1 MVIMEK
7 KTNLPLALKYRPKNF
22 SDLIGNS
29 TMVEAITNSIKM
41 DKVPNA
47 FLFCGIRGSG
57 KTSTSRILS
66 KALNCKNGIDNLCSE
81 SMCEHCEAITNSNH
95 QDVLEMAA
103 AVKTSVDDIRDL
115 IDFARYGPTSAK
127 YKIYILDEVHM
138 ISTNAFNALL
148 KILEEPPEY
157 LKFIFATTEVR
168 KIPVTILSRC
178 TRFDLTR
185 IKSDLLLDFLK
196 KISLLEK
203 GKISENALKLIVKIS
218 EGSVRDALSLLDR
231 ALITQKVEQ
240 KELDLNSAQ
249 KIFAYFDK
257 SHLIELTKLIFQ
269 GKEEQTLLK
278 FRNISDLGIDP
289 KIFLN
294 DFLEILYFMKNIKIF
309 GKNEINFS
317 LSDNQTNEIKQLS
330 NQVDVETLIMF
341 WTLTIRMLDELSI
354 VSNQLLSIEM
364 FLIRLI
370 HLKKIPKLEELL
382 KNVELPQDKT
392 GSKEIETLPNIE
404 NEINKDIIKETNQST
419 DQIKN
424 VIQEK
429 KEILD
434 NDKTF
439 KLPNENKNSTE
450 TVSNFD
456 NLISL
461 CLKHKEM
468 QLKYDLEKNVS
479 LVKFSNGQME
489 FSFNENIDKN
499 FIKNLSKKLFIWT
512 NKRWIISLSRE
523 KGQPTH
529 QEIKLKKKQTQL
541 DEAIKTNAYK
551 KMLEA
556 FSDAKLIVVEENEEK
571 K

>member
-1 MVIMEK
+1 MHNNK
-7 KTNLPLALKYRPKNF
+7 KKVLALKYRPKTF
-22 SDLIGNS
+22 SDLIGQDIMAE
-29 TMVEAITNSIKM
+29 TIINSIKM

-47 FLFCGIRGSG
+47 YLFSGIRGVG
-57 KTSTSRILS
+57 KTTAARIVA
-66 KALNCKNGIDNLCSE
+66 KALNCNNGVENLCQNE
-81 SMCEHCEAITNSNH
+81 MCEHCSAISNSNH
-95 QDVLEMAA
+95 MDVLEMDAA
-103 AVKTSVDDIRDL
+103 SKTGIDDVRDL
-115 IDFARYGPTSAK
+115 IEFSKYGPSVAK
-127 YKIYILDEVHM
+127 FKIFIIDEVHM
-138 ISTNAFNALL
+138 LSKQAFNGLL
-148 KILEEPPEY
+148 KTLEEPPSY
-157 LKFIFATTEVR
+157 LKFIFATTEIR
-168 KIPVTILSRC
+168 KIPITVISRC
-178 TRFDLTR
+178 QRFDLTR
-185 IKSDLLLDFLK
+185 VKSDLLLDFLK
-196 KISLLEK
+196 KISLLEN
-203 GKISENALKLIVKIS
+203 GKISEEALRLVVKIS
-218 EGSVRDALSLLDR
+218 EGSVRDGLSLLDR
-231 ALITQKVEQ
+231 ALITQKIEQ
-240 KELDLNSAQ
+240 KELNLESAQ
-249 KIFAYFDK
+249 KIFGYFDK
-257 SHLIELTKLIFQ
+257 SHLIELIKLVFQ
-269 GKEEQTLLK
+269 GKEEQALLK
-278 FRNISDLGIDP
+278 FRSISDLGIDP

-330 NQVDVETLIMF
+330 NQVDVDTLIMF

-424 VIQEK
+424 IIQEK

-499 FIKNLSKKLFIWT
+499 FIKNLSKKLFVWT
-512 NKRWIISLSRE
+512 RKRWIITLSKE

-541 DEAIKTNAYK
+541 DEAVKTNAYK

-556 FSDAKLIVVEENEEK
+556 FSDAKLIIVEENEEK
-571 K
+571 E

>member
-1 MVIMEK
+1 MEK
-7 KTNLPLALKYRPKNF
+7 KTNLPLALKYRPKTF

-41 DKVPNA
+41 DRVPNA
-47 FLFCGIRGSG
+47 FLFTGIRGTG
-57 KTSTSRILS
+57 KTSTARIIS
-66 KALNCKNGIDNLCSE
+66 KALNCKNGINNLCSE
-81 SMCEHCEAITNSNH
+81 SMCEHCEAITSSNH
-95 QDVLEMAA
+95 QDVLEMEA

-138 ISTNAFNALL
+138 ISKNAFNALL

-218 EGSVRDALSLLDR
+218 EGSVRDSLSLLDR
-231 ALITQKVEQ
+231 ALITQKIEQ
-240 KELDLNSAQ
+240 KELSLESAI
-249 KIFAYFDK
+249 KIFGYFNK
-257 SHLIELTKLIFQ
+257 THLIELIKLVFQ

-278 FRNISDLGIDP
+278 FRGISDLGVDP

-294 DFLEILYFMKNIKIF
+294 DFLELLYFMKNIKIF
-309 GKNEINFS
+309 GNNNEISFL
-317 LSDNQTNEIKQLS
+317 LSDNQTKEIEQLS
-330 NQVDVETLIMF
+330 NQVDAETLIMF
-341 WTLTIRMLDELSI
+341 WQFTIKSLEELNI
-354 VSNQLLSIEM
+354 VSNQNLSIEF
-364 FLIRLI
+364 FLIKLI
-370 HLKKIPKLEELL
+370 HLRKIPKLEELL
-382 KNVELPQDKT
+382 RNIDASQDKT
-392 GSKEIETLPNIE
+392 SSKEIETLSNIK
-404 NEINKDIIKETNQST
+404 NEIKEDIIKETNQST

-424 VIQEK
+424 IIQEK

-434 NDKTF
+434 NDKIS
-439 KLPNENKNSTE
+439 KLLNENKNSPE
-450 TVSNFD
+450 TVSSFD
-456 NLISL
+456 SLIGL
-461 CLKHKEM
+461 CLKYKEM

-499 FIKNLSKKLFIWT
+499 FIKNLSNKLFDWT
-512 NKRWIISLSRE
+512 KKRWIITLSKE

-541 DEAIKTNAYK
+541 EEAIKTNVYK
-551 KMLEA
+551 KMLEI
-556 FSDAKLIVVEENEEK
+556 FSDAKLIAVEEKEEK

>member
-1 MVIMEK
+1 MYNNK
-7 KTNLPLALKYRPKNF
+7 KKVLALKYRPKTF
-22 SDLIGNS
+22 SDLIGQDIMAE
-29 TMVEAITNSIKM
+29 TIINSIKM

-47 FLFCGIRGSG
+47 YLFSGIRGVG
-57 KTSTSRILS
+57 KTTAARIVA
-66 KALNCKNGIDNLCSE
+66 KALNCNNGVENLCQNE
-81 SMCEHCEAITNSNH
+81 MCEHCSAISNSNH
-95 QDVLEMAA
+95 MDVLEMDAA
-103 AVKTSVDDIRDL
+103 SKTGIDDVRDL
-115 IDFARYGPTSAK
+115 IEFSKYGPSVAK
-127 YKIYILDEVHM
+127 FKIFIIDEVHM
-138 ISTNAFNALL
+138 LSKQAFNGLL
-148 KILEEPPEY
+148 KTLEEPPSY
-157 LKFIFATTEVR
+157 LKFIFATTEIR
-168 KIPVTILSRC
+168 KIPITVISRC
-178 TRFDLTR
+178 QRFDLTR
-185 IKSDLLLDFLK
+185 VKSDLLLDFLK
-196 KISLLEK
+196 KISLLEN

-218 EGSVRDALSLLDR
+218 EGSVRDGLSLLDR
-231 ALITQKVEQ
+231 ALITQKIEQ
-240 KELDLNSAQ
+240 KELNLESAQ
-249 KIFAYFDK
+249 KIFGYFDK
-257 SHLIELTKLIFQ
+257 SHLIELMKLVFQ
-269 GKEEQTLLK
+269 GKEEQAILK

-294 DFLEILYFMKNIKIF
+294 DFLEILYFMKNINIF

-317 LSDNQTNEIKQLS
+317 LSDNQTNEIEQLS
-330 NQVDVETLIMF
+330 SQVDIETLIMF
-341 WTLTIRMLDELSI
+341 WQFGIKSLEELNI
-354 VSNQLLSIEM
+354 VSNQNLSIEM

-370 HLKKIPKLEELL
+370 HLKEIPKLEELL
-382 KNVELPQDKT
+382 NSKETSQDKT
-392 GSKEIETLPNIE
+392 SSKKTETLSNIK
-404 NEINKDIIKETNQST
+404 NEIKKDIIKETNQST

-499 FIKNLSKKLFIWT
+499 FIKNLSKKLFVWT
-512 NKRWIISLSRE
+512 GKRWIITLSKE

-529 QEIKLKKKQTQL
+529 QEIKLEKKQTQL

-556 FSDAKLIVVEENEEK
+556 FSDAKLITVEENEEK
-571 K
+571 E

>member
-1 MVIMEK
+1 MYNNK
-7 KTNLPLALKYRPKNF
+7 KKVLALKYRPKTF
-22 SDLIGNS
+22 SDLIGQDIMAE
-29 TMVEAITNSIKM
+29 TIINSIKM

-47 FLFCGIRGSG
+47 YLFSGIRGVG
-57 KTSTSRILS
+57 KTTAARIVA
-66 KALNCKNGIDNLCSE
+66 KALNCNNGVENLCQNE
-81 SMCEHCEAITNSNH
+81 MCEHCSAISNSNH
-95 QDVLEMAA
+95 MDVLEMDAA
-103 AVKTSVDDIRDL
+103 SKTGIDDVRDL
-115 IDFARYGPTSAK
+115 IEFSKYGPSIAK
-127 YKIYILDEVHM
+127 FKIFIIDEVHM
-138 ISTNAFNALL
+138 LSKQAFNGLL
-148 KILEEPPEY
+148 KTLEEPPSY
-157 LKFIFATTEVR
+157 LKFIFATTEIR
-168 KIPVTILSRC
+168 KIPITVISRC
-178 TRFDLTR
+178 QRFDLTR
-185 IKSDLLLDFLK
+185 VKSDLLLDFLK
-196 KISLLEK
+196 KISLLEN

-218 EGSVRDALSLLDR
+218 EGSVRDGLSLLDR
-231 ALITQKVEQ
+231 ALITQKIEQ
-240 KELDLNSAQ
+240 KELNLESAQ
-249 KIFAYFDK
+249 KIFGYFDK
-257 SHLIELTKLIFQ
+257 SHLIELMKLVFQ
-269 GKEEQTLLK
+269 GKEEQALLK
-278 FRNISDLGIDP
+278 FRSISDLGIDP

-294 DFLEILYFMKNIKIF
+294 DFLEILYFMKNINIF
-309 GKNEINFS
+309 GKNEISFS
-317 LSDNQTNEIKQLS
+317 LSDNQTNEIEQLS
-330 NQVDVETLIMF
+330 SQVDIETLIMF
-341 WTLTIRMLDELSI
+341 WQFGIKSLEELNI
-354 VSNQLLSIEM
+354 VSNQNLSIEM

-370 HLKKIPKLEELL
+370 HLKEIPKLEELL
-382 KNVELPQDKT
+382 NSKETSQDKT
-392 GSKEIETLPNIE
+392 SSKKTETLSNIK
-404 NEINKDIIKETNQST
+404 NEIKKDIIKETNQST

-499 FIKNLSKKLFIWT
+499 FIKNLSKKLFAWT
-512 NKRWIISLSRE
+512 GKRWIITLSKE

-529 QEIKLKKKQTQL
+529 QEIKLEKKQTQL

-556 FSDAKLIVVEENEEK
+556 FSDAKLITVEENEEK
-571 K
+571 E

>member
-1 MVIMEK
+1 MYNNEK
-7 KTNLPLALKYRPKNF
+7 KVLALKYRPKTF
-22 SDLIGNS
+22 SDLIGQDIMAE
-29 TMVEAITNSIKM
+29 TIINSIKM

-47 FLFCGIRGSG
+47 YLFSGIRGVG
-57 KTSTSRILS
+57 KTTAARIVA
-66 KALNCKNGIDNLCSE
+66 KALNCNNGVENLCQNE
-81 SMCEHCEAITNSNH
+81 MCEHCSAISNSNH
-95 QDVLEMAA
+95 MDVLEMDAA
-103 AVKTSVDDIRDL
+103 SKTGIDDVRDL
-115 IDFARYGPTSAK
+115 IEFSKYGPSVAK
-127 YKIYILDEVHM
+127 FKIFIIDEVHM
-138 ISTNAFNALL
+138 LSKQAFNGLL
-148 KILEEPPEY
+148 KTLEEPPSY
-157 LKFIFATTEVR
+157 LKFIFATTEIR
-168 KIPVTILSRC
+168 KIPITVISRC
-178 TRFDLTR
+178 QRFDLTR
-185 IKSDLLLDFLK
+185 VKSDLLLDFLK
-196 KISLLEK
+196 KISLLEN

-218 EGSVRDALSLLDR
+218 EGSVRDGLSLLDR
-231 ALITQKVEQ
+231 ALITQKIEQ
-240 KELDLNSAQ
+240 KELNLESAQ
-249 KIFAYFDK
+249 KIFGYFDK
-257 SHLIELTKLIFQ
+257 SHLIELMKLVFQ
-269 GKEEQTLLK
+269 GKEEQALLK
-278 FRNISDLGIDP
+278 FRSISDLGIDP

-294 DFLEILYFMKNIKIF
+294 DFLEILYFMKNINIF
-309 GKNEINFS
+309 GKNEISFS
-317 LSDNQTNEIKQLS
+317 LSDNQTNEIEQLS
-330 NQVDVETLIMF
+330 SQVDIETLIMF
-341 WTLTIRMLDELSI
+341 WQFGIKSLEELNI
-354 VSNQLLSIEM
+354 VSNQNLSIEM

-370 HLKKIPKLEELL
+370 HLKEIPKLEELL
-382 KNVELPQDKT
+382 NSKETSQDKT
-392 GSKEIETLPNIE
+392 SSKKTETLSNIK
-404 NEINKDIIKETNQST
+404 NEIKKDIIKETNQST

-499 FIKNLSKKLFIWT
+499 FIKNLSKKLFVWT
-512 NKRWIISLSRE
+512 GKRWIITLSKE

-529 QEIKLKKKQTQL
+529 QEIKLKKKQTRL

-556 FSDAKLIVVEENEEK
+556 FSDAKLITVEENEEK
-571 K
+571 E

>member
-1 MVIMEK
+1 MYNNK
-7 KTNLPLALKYRPKNF
+7 KKVLALKYRPKTF
-22 SDLIGNS
+22 SDLIGQDIMAE
-29 TMVEAITNSIKM
+29 TIINSIKM

-47 FLFCGIRGSG
+47 YLFSGIRGVG
-57 KTSTSRILS
+57 KTTAARIVAKS
-66 KALNCKNGIDNLCSE
+66 LNCNNGVENLCQNE
-81 SMCEHCEAITNSNH
+81 MCEHCSAISNSNH
-95 QDVLEMAA
+95 MDVLEMDAA
-103 AVKTSVDDIRDL
+103 SKTGIDDVRDL
-115 IDFARYGPTSAK
+115 IEFSKYGPSVAK
-127 YKIYILDEVHM
+127 FKIFIIDEVHM
-138 ISTNAFNALL
+138 LSKQAFNGLL
-148 KILEEPPEY
+148 KTLEEPPSY
-157 LKFIFATTEVR
+157 LKFIFATTEIR
-168 KIPVTILSRC
+168 KIPITVISRC
-178 TRFDLTR
+178 QRFDLTR
-185 IKSDLLLDFLK
+185 VKSDLLLDFLK
-196 KISLLEK
+196 KISLLEN

-218 EGSVRDALSLLDR
+218 EGSVRDGLSLLDR
-231 ALITQKVEQ
+231 ALITQKIEQ
-240 KELDLNSAQ
+240 KELNLESAQ
-249 KIFAYFDK
+249 KIFGYFDK
-257 SHLIELTKLIFQ
+257 SHLIELMKLIFQ
-269 GKEEQTLLK
+269 GKEEQALLK
-278 FRNISDLGIDP
+278 FRSISDLGIDP

-294 DFLEILYFMKNIKIF
+294 DFLEILYFMKNINIF
-309 GKNEINFS
+309 GKNEISFS
-317 LSDNQTNEIKQLS
+317 LSDNQTNEIEQLS
-330 NQVDVETLIMF
+330 SQVDIKTLIMF
-341 WTLTIRMLDELSI
+341 WQFGIKSLEELNI
-354 VSNQLLSIEM
+354 VSNQNLSIEM

-370 HLKKIPKLEELL
+370 HLKEIPKLEELL
-382 KNVELPQDKT
+382 NSKETSQDKT
-392 GSKEIETLPNIE
+392 SSKKTETLSNIK
-404 NEINKDIIKETNQST
+404 NEIKKDIIKETNQST

-424 VIQEK
+424 IIQEK

-499 FIKNLSKKLFIWT
+499 FIKNLSKKLFVWT
-512 NKRWIISLSRE
+512 GKRWIITLSKE

-529 QEIKLKKKQTQL
+529 QEIKLEKKQTQF

-556 FSDAKLIVVEENEEK
+556 FSDAKLITVEENEEK

>member
-1 MVIMEK
+1 MHNNEK
-7 KTNLPLALKYRPKNF
+7 KVLALKYRPKTF
-22 SDLIGNS
+22 SDLIGQDIMGE
-29 TMVEAITNSIKM
+29 TIINSIKM

-47 FLFCGIRGSG
+47 YLFSGIRGVG
-57 KTSTSRILS
+57 KTTAARIVA
-66 KALNCKNGIDNLCSE
+66 KALNCNNGVENLCQNE
-81 SMCEHCEAITNSNH
+81 MCEHCSAISNSNH
-95 QDVLEMAA
+95 MDVLEMDAA
-103 AVKTSVDDIRDL
+103 SKTGIDDVRDL
-115 IDFARYGPTSAK
+115 IEFSKYGPSVAK
-127 YKIYILDEVHM
+127 FKIFIIDEVHM
-138 ISTNAFNALL
+138 LSKQAFNGLL
-148 KILEEPPEY
+148 KTLEEPPSY
-157 LKFIFATTEVR
+157 LKFIFATTEMR
-168 KIPVTILSRC
+168 KIPITVVSRC
-178 TRFDLTR
+178 QRFDLIR
-185 IKSDLLLDFLK
+185 VKSDLLLDFLK

-218 EGSVRDALSLLDR
+218 EGSVRDSLSLLDR
-231 ALITQKVEQ
+231 ALITQKIEQ
-240 KELDLNSAQ
+240 KELDLESAQ
-249 KIFAYFDK
+249 KIFGYFNK
-257 SHLIELTKLIFQ
+257 SHLIELMKLIFQ
-269 GKEEQTLLK
+269 GKEERALLK
-278 FRNISDLGIDP
+278 FRDISDLGIDP

-294 DFLEILYFMKNIKIF
+294 DFLEILYFMKNINIF

-317 LSDNQTNEIKQLS
+317 LSDNQTNEIEQLS
-330 NQVDVETLIMF
+330 NHIDVETLITF
-341 WTLTIRMLDELSI
+341 WQFSIKSLEELNI
-354 VSNQLLSIEM
+354 VSNQNLSIEM

-370 HLKKIPKLEELL
+370 HLKEIPKLEELL
-382 KNVELPQDKT
+382 NSKETSQDKT
-392 GSKEIETLPNIE
+392 SSKKTETLSNIK
-404 NEINKDIIKETNQST
+404 NEIKKDIIKETNQST

-434 NDKTF
+434 NDKIS
-439 KLPNENKNSTE
+439 KLLNENKNPPE
-450 TVSNFD
+450 IVSSFD

-499 FIKNLSKKLFIWT
+499 FIKNLSNKLFDWT
-512 NKRWIISLSRE
+512 KKRWIITLSKE

-541 DEAIKTNAYK
+541 EEAIKTNVYK

-556 FSDAKLIVVEENEEK
+556 FSDAKLITVEENKEK

>member
-22 SDLIGNS
+22 SDLIGNP

-168 KIPVTILSRC
+168 KIPVTIISRC

-249 KIFAYFDK
+249 KIFAYLDK
-257 SHLIELTKLIFQ
+257 SHLIELIKLIFQ
-269 GKEEQTLLK
+269 GKEEQALLK

-289 KIFLN
+289 RIFLN

-404 NEINKDIIKETNQST
+404 NEINKDVIKETDQST

-439 KLPNENKNSTE
+439 KLPNENKNSAE
-450 TVSNFD
+450 TMSNFD

-512 NKRWIISLSRE
+512 GKRWIITLSKE
-523 KGQPTH
+523 KGQPTY
-529 QEIKLKKKQTQL
+529 QEIKLEKKQIQL

-556 FSDAKLIVVEENEEK
+556 FSDAKLITVEENEEK
-571 K
+571 E

>member
-1 MVIMEK
+1 MYNNK
-7 KTNLPLALKYRPKNF
+7 KKVLALKYRPKTF
-22 SDLIGNS
+22 SDLIGQDIMAE
-29 TMVEAITNSIKM
+29 TIINSIKM

-47 FLFCGIRGSG
+47 YLFSGIRGVG
-57 KTSTSRILS
+57 KTTAARIVAKS
-66 KALNCKNGIDNLCSE
+66 LNCNNGVENLCQNE
-81 SMCEHCEAITNSNH
+81 MCEHCSAISNSNH
-95 QDVLEMAA
+95 MDVLEMDAA
-103 AVKTSVDDIRDL
+103 SKTGIDDVRDL
-115 IDFARYGPTSAK
+115 IEFSKYGPSVAK
-127 YKIYILDEVHM
+127 FKIFIIDEVHM
-138 ISTNAFNALL
+138 LSKQAFNGLL
-148 KILEEPPEY
+148 KTLEEPPSY
-157 LKFIFATTEVR
+157 LKFIFATTEIR
-168 KIPVTILSRC
+168 KIPITVISRC
-178 TRFDLTR
+178 QRFDLTR
-185 IKSDLLLDFLK
+185 VKSDLLLDFLK
-196 KISLLEK
+196 KISLLEN

-218 EGSVRDALSLLDR
+218 EGSVRDGLSLLDR
-231 ALITQKVEQ
+231 ALITQKIEQ
-240 KELDLNSAQ
+240 KELNLESAQ
-249 KIFAYFDK
+249 KIFGYFDK
-257 SHLIELTKLIFQ
+257 SHLIELMKLVFQ
-269 GKEEQTLLK
+269 GKEEQALLK
-278 FRNISDLGIDP
+278 FRSISDLGIDP

-309 GKNEINFS
+309 GKNEISFS
-317 LSDNQTNEIKQLS
+317 LSDNQTNEIEQLS
-330 NQVDVETLIMF
+330 SQVDIETLIMF
-341 WTLTIRMLDELSI
+341 WQFGIKSLEELNI
-354 VSNQLLSIEM
+354 VSNQNLSIEM

-370 HLKKIPKLEELL
+370 HLKEIPKLEELL
-382 KNVELPQDKT
+382 NSKETSQDKT
-392 GSKEIETLPNIE
+392 SSKKTETLSNIK
-404 NEINKDIIKETNQST
+404 NEIKKDIIKETNQST

-499 FIKNLSKKLFIWT
+499 FIKNLSKKLFVWT
-512 NKRWIISLSRE
+512 GKRWIITLSKE

-529 QEIKLKKKQTQL
+529 QEIKLEKKQTQL

-556 FSDAKLIVVEENEEK
+556 FSDAKLITVEENEEK
-571 K
+571 E

>member
-1 MVIMEK
+1 MYNNEK
-7 KTNLPLALKYRPKNF
+7 KVLALKYRPKTF
-22 SDLIGNS
+22 SDLIGQDIMAE
-29 TMVEAITNSIKM
+29 TIINSIKM

-47 FLFCGIRGSG
+47 YLFSGIRGVG
-57 KTSTSRILS
+57 KTTAARIVA
-66 KALNCKNGIDNLCSE
+66 KALNCNNGVENLCQNE
-81 SMCEHCEAITNSNH
+81 MCEHCSAISNSNH
-95 QDVLEMAA
+95 MDVLEMDAA
-103 AVKTSVDDIRDL
+103 SKTGIDDVRDL
-115 IDFARYGPTSAK
+115 IEFSKYGPSVAK
-127 YKIYILDEVHM
+127 FKIFIIDEVHM
-138 ISTNAFNALL
+138 LSKQAFNGLL
-148 KILEEPPEY
+148 KTLEEPPSY
-157 LKFIFATTEVR
+157 LKFIFATTEIR
-168 KIPVTILSRC
+168 KIPITVISRC
-178 TRFDLTR
+178 QRFDLTR
-185 IKSDLLLDFLK
+185 VKSDLLLDFLK
-196 KISLLEK
+196 KISLLEN

-218 EGSVRDALSLLDR
+218 EGSVRDGLSLLDR
-231 ALITQKVEQ
+231 ALITQKIEQ
-240 KELDLNSAQ
+240 KELNLESAQ
-249 KIFAYFDK
+249 KIFGYFDK
-257 SHLIELTKLIFQ
+257 SHLIELMKLVFQ
-269 GKEEQTLLK
+269 GKEEQVLLK
-278 FRNISDLGIDP
+278 FRSISDLGIDP

-317 LSDNQTNEIKQLS
+317 LSDNQTNEIEQLS
-330 NQVDVETLIMF
+330 NQVDVETLITF
-341 WTLTIRMLDELSI
+341 WQFSIKSLEELNI
-354 VSNQLLSIEM
+354 VSNQNLSIEM

-370 HLKKIPKLEELL
+370 HLKEIPKLEELL
-382 KNVELPQDKT
+382 NSKETSQDKT
-392 GSKEIETLPNIE
+392 SSKKTETLSNIK
-404 NEINKDIIKETNQST
+404 NEIKKDIIKETNQST

-499 FIKNLSKKLFIWT
+499 FIKNLSKKLFVWT
-512 NKRWIISLSRE
+512 GKRWIITLSKE

-529 QEIKLKKKQTQL
+529 QEIKLEKKQTQL

-556 FSDAKLIVVEENEEK
+556 FSDAKLITVEENEEK
-571 K
+571 E

>member
-1 MVIMEK
+1 MYNNK
-7 KTNLPLALKYRPKNF
+7 KKVLALKYRPKTF
-22 SDLIGNS
+22 SDLIGQDIMAE
-29 TMVEAITNSIKM
+29 TIINSIKM

-47 FLFCGIRGSG
+47 YLFSGIRGVG
-57 KTSTSRILS
+57 KTTAARIVAKS
-66 KALNCKNGIDNLCSE
+66 LNCNNGVENLCQNE
-81 SMCEHCEAITNSNH
+81 MCEHCSAISNSNH
-95 QDVLEMAA
+95 MDVLEMDAA
-103 AVKTSVDDIRDL
+103 SKTGIDDVRDL
-115 IDFARYGPTSAK
+115 IEFSKYGPSVAK
-127 YKIYILDEVHM
+127 FKIFIIDEVHM
-138 ISTNAFNALL
+138 LSKQAFNGLL
-148 KILEEPPEY
+148 KTLEEPPSY
-157 LKFIFATTEVR
+157 LKFIFATTEIR
-168 KIPVTILSRC
+168 KIPITVISRC
-178 TRFDLTR
+178 QRFDLTR
-185 IKSDLLLDFLK
+185 VKSDLLLDFLK
-196 KISLLEK
+196 KISLLEN

-218 EGSVRDALSLLDR
+218 EGSVRDGLSLLDR
-231 ALITQKVEQ
+231 ALITQKIEQ
-240 KELDLNSAQ
+240 KELNLELAQ
-249 KIFAYFDK
+249 KIFGYFDK
-257 SHLIELTKLIFQ
+257 SHLIELMKLVFQ
-269 GKEEQTLLK
+269 GKEEQALLK
-278 FRNISDLGIDP
+278 FRSISDLGIDP

-294 DFLEILYFMKNIKIF
+294 DFLEILYFMKNINIF
-309 GKNEINFS
+309 GKNEISFS
-317 LSDNQTNEIKQLS
+317 LSDNQTNEIEQLS
-330 NQVDVETLIMF
+330 SQVDIETLIMF
-341 WTLTIRMLDELSI
+341 WQFGIKSLEELNI
-354 VSNQLLSIEM
+354 VSNQNLSIEM

-370 HLKKIPKLEELL
+370 HLKEIPKLEELL
-382 KNVELPQDKT
+382 NSKETSQDKT
-392 GSKEIETLPNIE
+392 SSKKTETLSNIK
-404 NEINKDIIKETNQST
+404 NEIKKDIIKETNQST

-499 FIKNLSKKLFIWT
+499 FIKNLSKKLFVWT
-512 NKRWIISLSRE
+512 GKRWIITLSKE

-529 QEIKLKKKQTQL
+529 REIKLEKKQTQL

-556 FSDAKLIVVEENEEK
+556 FSDAKLITVEENEEK
-571 K
+571 E